1 MTGKARSPV
10 IPFLSSL
17 FVTMNT
23 HDMHEDKC
31 QPEAKSANL
40 PPSFFSFR
48 AVHTQRDRWVYMT
61 AGISDTYLF
70 ITFQITCGIKYSQY
84 IQFM

>member
-1 MTGKARSPV
+1 MTEKAHSPV

-40 PPSFFSFR
+40 PSSFFSFR

-61 AGISDTYLF
+61 AGHPDHLKHIPVHNISNYVWN
-70 ITFQITCGIKYSQY
+70 
-84 IQFM
+84 